1 MEFSSDGAKVSCTFD
16 HHSPEFATH
25 YRVMLDELRTA
36 APLVWSEAY
45 GGFWIAT
52 RHDVVRRLANDAV
65 SLTVD
70 PGPERT
76 GGLRIPTPP
85 GMKTR
90 PFLAPGEIDGGEHD
104 AYRLALNPH
113 FSRQR
118 MNGLAP
124 MIQRHVDS
132 VVDDIIEKGRFDVI
146 DDVASPI
153 LSLVTCEHL
162 GLEVDD
168 PPGLFDAMM
177 DMISYVPRADSTIAE
192 SFDAV
197 EANFGRHWQ
206 LVLDTIAARTD
217 EPKDDV
223 ISHLLQWDKPRFSPE
238 QVQMMAL
245 NVILGASHTTKSL
258 IGQAVAYLAEHPE
271 ERQHLAANPQLMRS
285 AVNEFLRLFT
295 VAVGL
300 CRTAT
305 KDIEV
310 GDVTIKA
317 GDRLLLAYA
326 AANHDPN
333 KYPHP
338 EVFDL
343 DRGSA
348 QHLALGVGSHFCL
361 GAWMANAI
369 ASATLQT
376 LVTRVPYLVVET
388 ARVVTA
394 HDKSTH
400 NAYESMPAATSARLL
415 EPSSA

>member
-1 MEFSSDGAKVSCTFD
+1 
-16 HHSPEFATH
+16 
-25 YRVMLDELRTA
+25 MLDELRDA
-36 APLVWSEAY
+36 APVVWSEAY

-52 RHDVVRRLANDAV
+52 RHEIVRRLANDAV

-70 PGPERT
+70 PGSERT

-85 GMKTR
+85 GLKTR
-90 PFLAPGEIDGGEHD
+90 PLLAPGEIDGPEHD

-118 MNGLAP
+118 MVRLAP
-124 MIQRHVDS
+124 MIQRHVDA
-132 VVDDIIEKGRFDVI
+132 VVDNIIEIGRFDVI
-146 DDVASPI
+146 EDVASPI

-162 GLEVDD
+162 GLEADD
-168 PPGLFDAMM
+168 PPGLFAAMM

-197 EANFGRHWQ
+197 EANFSRHWRF
-206 LVLDTIAARTD
+206 VLDTIAARAE
-217 EPKDDV
+217 EPRDDV
-223 ISHLLQWDKPRFSPE
+223 ISHLLRWENPGFTPE

-258 IGQAVAYLAEHPE
+258 IGQSVAYLAEHAE
-271 ERQHLAANPQLMRS
+271 QRKRLAANPALMRS

-295 VAVGL
+295 IAVGL

-305 KDIEV
+305 KDITI

-326 AANHDPN
+326 AANHDPD

-343 DRGSA
+343 ERGSA

-369 ASATLQT
+369 AAATLQA
-376 LVTRVPYLVVET
+376 LITRVPDLVVET
-388 ARVVTA
+388 ARVTTA

-400 NAYESMPAATSARLL
+400 NAFESMPAATSSALL
-415 EPSSA
+415 HPTPA

>member
-1 MEFSSDGAKVSCTFD
+1 MEFRSDGAKVVCDFD
-16 HHSPEFATH
+16 HHSPEFAEN
-25 YRVMLDELRTA
+25 YRTMLDELRDA
-36 APLVWSEAY
+36 APVVWSEAY

-70 PGPERT
+70 PGTERT

-85 GMKTR
+85 GLRSR
-90 PFLAPGEIDGGEHD
+90 PLLAPGEIDGKEHD

-118 MNGLAP
+118 MDRLAP
-124 MIQRHVDS
+124 MIQRHVDA
-132 VVDDIIEKGRFDVI
+132 VIDEIVEKGRFDVI

-168 PPGLFDAMM
+168 PPGLFAAMM
-177 DMISYVPRADSTIAE
+177 DMISYVPREDSTIAE

-197 EANFGRHWQ
+197 AANFTRHWQ
-206 LVLDTIAARTD
+206 FVLDTITARATA
-217 EPKDDV
+217 PRDDV
-223 ISHLLQWDKPRFSPE
+223 ISHLLRWENPRFTPE

-258 IGQAVAYLAEHPE
+258 IGQAVAYLAEHPD
-271 ERQHLAANPQLMRS
+271 ERRHLAANPQLMRS

-333 KYPHP
+333 KYPNP
-338 EVFDL
+338 RVFDL
-343 DRGSA
+343 ARGSA

-369 ASATLQT
+369 AAATLHS
-376 LVTRVPYLVVET
+376 LCTRVPDLVVET
-388 ARVVTA
+388 DRVITA

-400 NAYESMPAATSARLL
+400 NSFESMPAATSAALL
-415 EPSSA
+415 KPSPA